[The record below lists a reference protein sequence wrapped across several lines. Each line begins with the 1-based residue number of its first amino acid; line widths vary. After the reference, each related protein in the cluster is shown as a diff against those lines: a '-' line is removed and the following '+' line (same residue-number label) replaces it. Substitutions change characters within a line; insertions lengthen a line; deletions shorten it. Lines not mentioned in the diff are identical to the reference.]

1 MAQNPVIMR
10 LRDFRHI
17 VILQTAFIGDVALVL
32 YLAETVRRL
41 NPEARITLVTTPVA
55 ATFAQYCT
63 ALTSV
68 VAFDKRGKHKGFGGI
83 VRLAGELRKSGV
95 DCVLAPHRSF
105 RTAVLARLLRAQCSV
120 GFTKNSLAWLYN
132 KRVEYA
138 PVHEIERNAALLS
151 VFEDCATLPQAKPTI
166 SLPAS
171 IDEASRAL
179 LQKYGLEKG
188 FIACAPGSVWATKR
202 WREEHFIRLAELL
215 RREGKRVVLLGG
227 KEDEALCRRIAEK
240 SGCASLAGKTSLPEM
255 LALLRS
261 ASVLVGNDSAPAHLA
276 ALVDCPTVAVFGPT
290 VQAFGFAPRSSRS
303 AVLENTG
310 LACRPC
316 SPHGTNTCPLGTHE
330 CMWSVQPEKVLEAA
344 RNLMLNPSTGSEAK
358 SA

>member
-1 MAQNPVIMR
+1 MR

-41 NPEARITLVTTPVA
+41 HPEARITLVTTTVA

-68 VAFDKRGKHKGFGGI
+68 VAFDKRGKHRGFGGI

-105 RTAVLARLLRAQCSV
+105 RTALLARLLGAKYSV
-120 GFTKNSLAWLYN
+120 GFAKNSLAWLYN
-132 KRVEYA
+132 KRVEYQ
-138 PVHEIERNAALLS
+138 PVHEIERNATLLS
-151 VFEDCATLPQAKPTI
+151 VFEDCVNIPQVLPNI
-166 SLPAS
+166 ILP
-171 IDEASRAL
+171 IQINEASAAL
-179 LQKYGLEKG
+179 LERYGIQKD
-188 FIACAPGSVWATKR
+188 FVACAPGSVWATKR
-202 WREEHFIRLAELL
+202 WREEHFIQLAELL
-215 RREGKRVVLLGG
+215 QRDGKRVVLLGG
-227 KEDEALCRRIAEK
+227 KDDEALCQRIAER
-240 SGCASLAGKTSLPEM
+240 SGCTSLAGKTSLPEM
-255 LALLRS
+255 LAVLKN

-303 AVLENTG
+303 AVVENTG

-330 CMWSVQPEKVLEAA
+330 CMWSIQPESVLEAA
-344 RNLMLNPSTGSEAK
+344 RNLASNPSTDSEAK

>member
-1 MAQNPVIMR
+1 MR

-32 YLAETVRRL
+32 YLAETVRHVH
-41 NPEARITLVTTPVA
+41 PEARITLITTPIA
-55 ATFAQYCT
+55 ATFTQYCT
-63 ALTSV
+63 ALTNV
-68 VAFDKRGKHKGFGGI
+68 VAFDKRGKHRGFGGI
-83 VRLAGELRKSGV
+83 ARLARELRRSGV

-105 RTAVLARLLRAQCSV
+105 RTALLARLLGARCSV
-120 GFTKNSLAWLYN
+120 GFAKNSLAWLYN
-132 KRVEYA
+132 KRVEYQ

-151 VFEDCATLPQAKPTI
+151 VFEDCVNIPQVLPNITLPAQI
-166 SLPAS
+166 N
-171 IDEASRAL
+171 EASAAL
-179 LQKYGLEKG
+179 LEGYGIQKD
-188 FIACAPGSVWATKR
+188 FVACAPGSVWATKR

-215 RREGKRVVLLGG
+215 QHDGKRVVLLGG
-227 KEDEALCRRIAEK
+227 KDDEALCERIAAK
-240 SGCASLAGKTSLPEM
+240 SGCTSFAGKTSLPEM
-255 LALLRS
+255 LAVLKS

-303 AVLENTG
+303 VVLENIG

-330 CMWSVQPEKVLEAA
+330 CMWSIQPEEVLEAA
-344 RNLMLNPSTGSEAK
+344 RSLMSNP
-358 SA
+358 